1 MARPL
6 RIEYP
11 GAVYHVTS
19 QGNERSLIFRDEK
32 DRLAFLDTLAR
43 TVDRWNWI
51 VHAYCLMSGEGVRSL
66 GLAYSA
72 ESISRY
78 GL

>member
-19 QGNERSLIFRDEK
+19 RGNEKKPVFKDDT
-32 DRLAFLDTLAR
+32 DRLNFLNTLQHVNNR
-43 TVDRWNWI
+43 YNWI
-51 VHAYCLMSGEGVRSL
+51 CNSSCL
-66 GLAYSA
+66 
-72 ESISRY
+72 IITQ
-78 GL
+78 

>member
-19 QGNERSLIFRDEK
+19 RGNEKKPVFGAMLI
-32 DRLAFLDTLAR
+32 
-43 TVDRWNWI
+43 V
-51 VHAYCLMSGEGVRSL
+51 
-66 GLAYSA
+66 
-72 ESISRY
+72 
-78 GL
+78 

>member
-19 QGNERSLIFRDEK
+19 RGNARSTIFDDDGGNLRG
-32 DRLAFLDTLAR
+32 RSQI
-43 TVDRWNWI
+43 VD
-51 VHAYCLMSGEGVRSL
+51 
-66 GLAYSA
+66 
-72 ESISRY
+72 
-78 GL
+78 

>member
-19 QGNERSLIFRDEK
+19 RGNEKKPVFKADT
-32 DRLAFLDTLAR
+32 DRLNFLNTLQHVNNR
-43 TVDRWNWI
+43 YNWI
-51 VHAYCLMSGEGVRSL
+51 CNSSCL
-66 GLAYSA
+66 
-72 ESISRY
+72 IITQ
-78 GL
+78 